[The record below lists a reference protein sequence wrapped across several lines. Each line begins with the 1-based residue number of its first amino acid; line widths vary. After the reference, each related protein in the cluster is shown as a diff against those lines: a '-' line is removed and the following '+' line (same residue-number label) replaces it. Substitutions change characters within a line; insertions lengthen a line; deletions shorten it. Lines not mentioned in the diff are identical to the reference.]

1 MKSCQDEDKNP
12 FGDWIRVGLK
22 VRASS
27 LCKYV
32 VNQPKNQKKLKAFQ
46 DKDKDPLVGD

>member
-1 MKSCQDEDKNP
+1 MKSCRDEDKNP
-12 FGDWIRVGLK
+12 LGDWICVGLK

-27 LCKYV
+27 LCNDV